1 MASTDR
7 ARLAFVRE
15 TTAGNTPTNPAFQ
28 IARVTGGGI
37 GYQKQT
43 IESAEI
49 DYSANPAD
57 MIKVGAKSAGS
68 IPMEWSPGT
77 WNSFLE
83 AGTRGTFS
91 NVIDDTG
98 AHVMAASTSTGTLTA
113 AGAFANAAVGQW
125 VLLSG
130 FVTGASYTGATDS
143 PNNGWFKIKELTS
156 SDVVV
161 LEDPANKLVNETG
174 PASANV
180 KSSRLLNGVASRTYT
195 IEQGFMDVAAFFRY
209 MGQKV
214 NTLSMSVSA
223 GAAVTGEIGFMGSD
237 AEEQM
242 VLINK
247 TGAITVTAT
256 TRTISCTG
264 AFADAVVGQR
274 VTISGMVTPG
284 NNVTGEIATNASDD
298 LITLTAATSTLV
310 DEVGPATANVFGA
323 GATWSA
329 GGTYTAAT
337 SAAAFNATSN
347 VGEIIIDGELST
359 ACFRTLNININQN
372 IRETQC
378 IANEFPTVTEGQPTL
393 TGSFEKIFTDTDL
406 WRVMHDHDTVSL
418 EFGFAS
424 SDGTAGIHVSI
435 PEILINTDPVDL
447 SGGKNSEVYDK
458 VDFSASKYT
467 NAALE
472 SYYVQFCVA

>member
-1 MASTDR
+1 
-7 ARLAFVRE
+7 
-15 TTAGNTPTNPAFQ
+15 
-28 IARVTGGGI
+28 
-37 GYQKQT
+37 
-43 IESAEI
+43 
-49 DYSANPAD
+49 
-57 MIKVGAKSAGS
+57 
-68 IPMEWSPGT
+68 
-77 WNSFLE
+77 
-83 AGTRGTFS
+83 
-91 NVIDDTG
+91 
-98 AHVMAASTSTGTLTA
+98 
-113 AGAFANAAVGQW
+113 
-125 VLLSG
+125 
-130 FVTGASYTGATDS
+130 
-143 PNNGWFKIKELTS
+143 
-156 SDVVV
+156 
-161 LEDPANKLVNETG
+161 
-174 PASANV
+174 
-180 KSSRLLNGVASRTYT
+180 
-195 IEQGFMDVAAFFRY
+195 
-209 MGQKV
+209 
-214 NTLSMSVSA
+214 
-223 GAAVTGEIGFMGSD
+223 
-237 AEEQM
+237 
-242 VLINK
+242 
-247 TGAITVTAT
+247 
-256 TRTISCTG
+256 
-264 AFADAVVGQR
+264 
-274 VTISGMVTPG
+274 
-284 NNVTGEIATNASDD
+284 
-298 LITLTAATSTLV
+298 V